1 MPKKIMLLVEDN
13 PDDEELTTRVLRQA
27 KIANEIAVARDGRE
41 ALDFVF
47 GEGAHTNRDLS
58 KIPAVILLDL
68 KLPKLS
74 GLDVLRSLRRDPRT
88 KLIPVVVLTSSSED
102 EDILR
107 SYQLGANSYVRKP
120 VEFGAF
126 AKAVNQLGLYWVL
139 LNEAPPER

>member
-1 MPKKIMLLVEDN
+1 MLLVEDN

-74 GLDVLRSLRRDPRT
+74 GFDVLRSLRRDPRT